1 MIDLTAIVAGAITV
15 ALVVSIYMLVITEFR
30 GVQ

>member
-1 MIDLTAIVAGAITV
+1 VIDLTAIVAGAITV

-30 GVQ
+30 GMQ

>member
-15 ALVVSIYMLVITEFR
+15 ALVVSIYMLVITEWSR
-30 GVQ
+30 